1 MFTHKLSLMS
11 LPPWVQQDY
20 HRFICSCLLLVK
32 IEKSHM
38 RSCFLWIE
46 FWILGEKSWC
56 HWNSLPWTCM
66 SRCLCLNLRKSW
78 SSPRV
83 QKSLT
88 SQMRAFPSYLSTFL
102 ALLLS
107 LWPGLLSFP
116 LPHIY
121 TYLLVISLL
130 NSQYSLD
137 RNPSCSGLVLLFMML
152 IVNCAMCLFSS
163 TRFALYQLKNFLQ
176 NTWNLKYSA

>member
-1 MFTHKLSLMS
+1 MDKFCNLCMCFLIYFIRFALVFTHKLSLMS

-46 FWILGEKSWC
+46 FWILREKSWC

-88 SQMRAFPSYLSTFL
+88 SQMRAFSLLPLYIPCL
-102 ALLLS
+102 ASQPLTWS
-107 LWPGLLSFP
+107 SVFP
-116 LPHIY
+116 FTTHIY
-121 TYLLVISLL
+121 LPFSYFPPEQPIFPWQESFLFRPGPVI
-130 NSQYSLD
+130 YD
-137 RNPSCSGLVLLFMML
+137 
-152 IVNCAMCLFSS
+152 VNC
-163 TRFALYQLKNFLQ
+163 
-176 NTWNLKYSA
+176 